1 MPFDVKSIPRIWIRG
16 SVKYNLQK
24 FLLIGPWEWLKDL
37 FPRKIKKNVLISFLD
52 ELLARS
58 QCHSSTD
65 LPRSHYLAHYVH
77 SNLGYQCSAPACFL
91 HKGHWCLDRSKYKPL
106 KHIHSNFPPKFGYN
120 LKQNNYMV
128 TWSIGAWCQV

>member
-1 MPFDVKSIPRIWIRG
+1 MLLKRNEYQLTYSKYLLMSHPFQGFESEVTSNIISKNS
-16 SVKYNLQK
+16 Y
-24 FLLIGPWEWLKDL
+24 WLGLENIKGFF
-37 FPRKIKKNVLISFLD
+37 FPRKIKKNVLIFFLD

-77 SNLGYQCSAPACFL
+77 SNLGYQCSAPTCFL

-106 KHIHSNFPPKFGYN
+106 EHIDSNFPPNFVHF
-120 LKQNNYMV
+120 QN
-128 TWSIGAWCQV
+128 